1 MAGNGNRIR
10 EISMGRMETTK
21 VDGDDM
27 GLYVATPEGHGP
39 FPAVAIMYH
48 RGGID
53 AFTRDRADRLAREG
67 YIAIAP
73 DLFHRYPDVENP
85 LERLD
90 DLELEADITAA
101 VTHVSAKPAFDGK
114 LAIMGHCMGGRVAFL
129 GASIN
134 PAFSAAVIYYGG
146 NMFKVWG
153 KGKTPPFQLLSGIRG
168 PVIGFFGNDDKN
180 PSPDDVTKIDAEL
193 TRLGKAHEFHRYDGA
208 GHAFQNFV
216 RPEQYREAAEKDS
229 WARTIAF
236 LKAALA

>member
-1 MAGNGNRIR
+1 VTGGGISIR
-10 EISMGRMETTK
+10 EIGMGKMETTQ
-21 VDGDDM
+21 VDGADM
-27 GLYVATPEGHGP
+27 DLYVATPPGKGP
-39 FPAVAIMYH
+39 FPAVALMYH

-53 AFTRDRADRLAREG
+53 DFTKDRADRLAGQG
-67 YIAIAP
+67 YISVAP
-73 DLFHRYPDVENP
+73 DLFHRYPEAENP

-90 DLELEADITAA
+90 DPELEADINAA
-101 VTHVSAKPAFDGK
+101 VTHVRAKPEFNGK
-114 LAIMGHCMGGRVAFL
+114 LAIMGHCMGGRIAFL
-129 GASIN
+129 GASVN

-236 LKAALA
+236 LKTALA